1 MTLLRSDSYAHVAE
15 VQTLAPLV
23 VGRVLKPAPDVLAR
37 RMPGGAVLVHLPSN
51 RIFELN
57 ETGARVW
64 ELLSEG
70 VEGDALIERLGSEF
84 AVDRVRLR
92 ADVDAV
98 LDRLGREGLLST
110 V

>member
-1 MTLLRSDSYAHVAE
+1 ME
-15 VQTLAPLV
+15 TLAPLV
-23 VGRVLKPAPDVLAR
+23 VARVLKPAANVLAR

-64 ELLSEG
+64 ELVAEG
-70 VEGDALIERLGSEF
+70 IGGEALIGRLGSEF
-84 AVDRVRLR
+84 AVEPGRLR
-92 ADVDAV
+92 AEVDAV

>member
-1 MTLLRSDSYAHVAE
+1 M
-15 VQTLAPLV
+15 QTLAPLV

-64 ELLSEG
+64 ELLAEG
-70 VEGDALIERLGSEF
+70 VDGEALIGRLGSEF
-84 AVDRVRLR
+84 AADPVRLR
-92 ADVDAV
+92 AEVGVV
-98 LDRLGREGLLST
+98 LDQLGREGLLST
-110 V
+110 I

>member
-1 MTLLRSDSYAHVAE
+1 ME
-15 VQTLAPLV
+15 TLAPLV
-23 VGRVLKPAPDVLAR
+23 AERVLKPAANVLAR

-64 ELLSEG
+64 ELLAEG
-70 VEGDALIERLGSEF
+70 LDGEALIGRLGSEF
-84 AVDRVRLR
+84 TVDPVRLR
-92 ADVDAV
+92 TEVDAV
-98 LDRLGREGLLST
+98 LAHLGREGLLST

>member
-1 MTLLRSDSYAHVAE
+1 MQL
-15 VQTLAPLV
+15 LAPHV
-23 VGRVLKPAPDVLAR
+23 VGHVLKPAPQVLAR

-64 ELLSEG
+64 ELLAEG
-70 VEGDALIERLGSEF
+70 VDREALIERLGSEF
-84 AVDRVRLR
+84 TADPIRLR
-92 ADVDAV
+92 AEVGAV
-98 LDRLGREGLLST
+98 LDQLGREGLLSA